1 MPDARASAPEE
12 VRPRCHV
19 LIPLKLDGAY
29 DYGVPAGLA
38 LELGSFVVVPLG
50 TRQVAGVVWG
60 WGSADSSNAVADAR
74 LKDVLEVLAVPAMAE
89 VTREFIDWVARYT
102 CSRPGSVL
110 RMAMSVTR
118 ALEAP
123 APVIAYA
130 LDGPPPERLTAAR
143 ARVLDLMLDG
153 KLRSAREIVETAGV
167 GASVVRGLKAAGT
180 LTEHAI
186 ARESGP
192 LRPDATRPG
201 PRLSEA
207 QRAAAEAMVGLCEA
221 GDFSIALLDGVTGA
235 GKTEVYFE
243 AIAAALAGG
252 RQVLVLLP
260 EIALTSQWLGRFEE
274 RFAAAPTMWHSELK
288 ASQRRFN
295 WRAVADGRARVVV
308 GARSAL
314 FLPYCELG
322 LIVVDEEHDA
332 GFKQE
337 DGVIYHARDMAVAR
351 ASLGRMPIV
360 LASATPSLESLTNVA
375 AGRYQRI
382 HLPER
387 ATGAAL
393 PEIEGIDMRAD
404 PPARGEWLSPRL
416 ISAVR
421 ETLGAGEQSLLFL
434 NRRGYAPLTLCRSCG
449 FRFGCPNCATWLV
462 EHRFQNR
469 LQCHHCG
476 YSLRMP
482 EVCEECGGEHSF
494 AACGPGVERLFEE
507 AAKHFPGA
515 RAMIIASDTV
525 HGPESAREAIR
536 RIAECEVDLIIG
548 TQIVAKGHHFP
559 LLTLVGVVDA
569 DLGVAGGDLR
579 AAERTYQLMTQ
590 VAGRAGRAEHPG
602 RALLQT
608 YMPQHPVMQAL
619 ISGEREAFVE
629 RESEA
634 RRAQGLPP
642 FGRLVAL
649 IVSGPDQGQVADVA
663 RALAACGPR
672 GPGLDVLGP
681 APAPLHLLRGRFRHR
696 LLLKAARKYN
706 ASSLAQDWVDRVN
719 VPASVRVAIDV
730 DPYSFL

>member
-1 MPDARASAPEE
+1 MPDARASAPEDG
-12 VRPRCHV
+12 RARCHV

-29 DYGVPAGLA
+29 DYGVPAAFA
-38 LELGSFVVVPLG
+38 LQLGSFVVVPLG
-50 TRQVAGVVWG
+50 TRQVVGVVWG
-60 WGSADSSNAVADAR
+60 WGSADALNAVADAR
-74 LKDVLEVLAVPAMAE
+74 LKDVLDVLAVPAMAA
-89 VTREFIDWVARYT
+89 VTREFVDWVARYT

-110 RMAMSVTR
+110 RMAMSVAR
-118 ALEAP
+118 ALEEP

-130 LDGPPPERLTAAR
+130 LDGPPPARLTAAR
-143 ARVLDLMLDG
+143 GRVLDLMLDG
-153 KLRSAREIVETAGV
+153 KLRSAREIAEAAGV
-167 GASVVRGLKAAGT
+167 GAAVVRGLKQAGT
-180 LTEHAI
+180 LSEHAI

-192 LRPDATRPG
+192 AQPDAKRPG
-201 PRLSEA
+201 RNLSED
-207 QRAAAEAMVGLCEA
+207 QRTAADALAEKCQA
-221 GDFSIALLDGVTGA
+221 GEFSVAVLDGVTGA

-252 RQVLVLLP
+252 RQVLVLVP

-274 RFAAAPTMWHSELK
+274 RFAAQPTLWHSELK

-314 FLPYCELG
+314 FLPYCEIG

-332 GFKQE
+332 AFKQE
-337 DGVIYHARDMAVAR
+337 DGVIYQARDMAVAR
-351 ASLGRMPIV
+351 ASLGRFPIV
-360 LASATPSLESLTNVA
+360 LASATPSLETLANVA
-375 AGRYQRI
+375 AGRYQRF

-404 PPARGEWLSPRL
+404 PPARGQWLAPRL
-416 ISAVR
+416 IGAVK
-421 ETLGAGEQSLLFL
+421 ETLSAGEQALLFL
-434 NRRGYAPLTLCRSCG
+434 NRRGYAPLTLCRACG

-476 YSLRMP
+476 FSLRMP
-482 EVCEECGGEHSF
+482 ETCEDCGGEHSF

-507 AAKHFPGA
+507 AQQHFPGA

-525 HGPESAREAIR
+525 HGPDSAREAIR
-536 RIAECEVDLIIG
+536 RIADYEVDLIIG

-569 DLGVAGGDLR
+569 DLGLAGGDLR

-590 VAGRAGRAEHPG
+590 VAGRAGRAKHPG

-608 YMPQHPVMQAL
+608 YMPQHPVMEAL
-619 ISGEREAFVE
+619 ISGERQAFIE

-634 RRAQGLPP
+634 RRNQGLPP

-649 IVSGPDQGQVADVA
+649 IVSGHDQSQVIDIA
-663 RALAACGPR
+663 RALSAAAPR
-672 GPGLDVLGP
+672 GPNVEVLGP

-696 LLLKAARKYN
+696 LLLKAARNQN
-706 ASSLAQDWVDRVN
+706 ASGLAQDWVDRVKL
-719 VPASVRVAIDV
+719 PAAVRVAIDV